1 LGGAKVVR
9 GVRVRHATA
18 NFFCYVGSA
27 VAQRLMRPKMSKTNN
42 TVRQM
47 GQIYLIPSM
56 IELVKIKKEKI
67 LLFINDLK

>member
-1 LGGAKVVR
+1 MR
-9 GVRVRHATA
+9 GVSVRHATA
-18 NFFCYVGSA
+18 NFFSYVEASA
-27 VAQRLMRPKMSKTNN
+27 TQRLLRPKMSKTNN
-42 TVRQM
+42 TARQM